1 VRIRE
6 YRPEDFNELW
16 LLDQTCFPPGISY
29 SRFELMHYIRGR
41 GAFTL
46 VAEGDDAKIGGFI
59 VAECRRGVRG
69 SKSQSQFATG
79 HIITIDVAEWARR
92 SGVGTLLMD
101 EAELRMCNENC
112 DVTYLEA
119 AVDNVAAIA
128 FYKGRGY
135 GVLNSIPH
143 YYNDEID
150 ALVMGKRL
158 VNVERAGSHR

>member
-1 VRIRE
+1 M
-6 YRPEDFNELW
+6 
-16 LLDQTCFPPGISY
+16 DQACFPPGISY

-46 VAEGDDAKIGGFI
+46 IAENEEGKIGGFI

-69 SKSQSQFATG
+69 SKSQSPFATG
-79 HIITIDVAEWARR
+79 HIITIDVAAWARR
-92 SGVGTLLMD
+92 SGIGTLLMNA
-101 EAELRMCNENC
+101 AELRMCNENC

-119 AVDNVAAIA
+119 AVNNLAAIA

-135 GVLNSIPH
+135 GVLNSIPR
-143 YYNDEID
+143 YYNGEID

-158 VNVERAGSHR
+158 ARIESAEFRR